1 MRVTLEANLAPERLH
16 AAVYVRVL
24 LQPAARGKCLSTL
37 RTGVASGS
45 HVACANVPLQVAWVR
60 ENLVAVLTGKSS
72 KLSMN
77 HFVPKKVGTPGKSL
91 IAMFTHIFLCLVSVA
106 VHHVLVQA
114 EDEIDEYKKK
124 GERNG
129 TYM

>member
-1 MRVTLEANLAPERLH
+1 M
-16 AAVYVRVL
+16 
-24 LQPAARGKCLSTL
+24 
-37 RTGVASGS
+37 ASGS
-45 HVACANVPLQVAWVR
+45 HVACPNVPLQVAWVR

-77 HFVPKKVGTPGKSL
+77 HFVPKKVGPPRKAL
-91 IAMFTHIFLCLVSVA
+91 IAMFTHIFLRLVSVA

-114 EDEIDEYKKK
+114 EDEEGERKNS
-124 GERNG
+124 ERNG